1 MSKAEWNA
9 LENKYGR
16 DYMLSINNQFLDSQI
31 AKEKTF
37 VFTSD
42 PKFTTG
48 FMKDEYDYLISKGY
62 KFKEAEGGVYRGTK
76 Y

>member
-42 PKFTTG
+42 SKFTTG
-48 FMKDEYDYLISKGY
+48 FMKDNDDVVKFVTGIPSK
-62 KFKEAEGGVYRGTK
+62 
-76 Y
+76 